1 MNRVL
6 RMTLVAALGMMT
18 INSMAQVER
27 PGETTVLDATW
38 TEISAPSA
46 TSDGDLHLAGNSV
59 INFTIKDI
67 TKSNYPYSYIA
78 TLEVRSA
85 NNTVKG
91 TKYYQVNR
99 DKNGNITWKVSDTSG
114 SNWNPTYNWK
124 DVTDVTDNS
133 VKGSITV
140 SDGATGDYLYMEIS
154 GTDDSFWSTDD
165 SFWSKNEVILTA
177 LSSTTNRYDIYDHV
191 GLFGGD
197 TGTDI
202 NSNRIKDHNDPIDVY
217 VHRTIAGDGAWS
229 TLCLPFDLTDF
240 KVRKAFGDD
249 IVYAEFDRVDLTK
262 KEIHFQSTKEGM
274 KAGQPYLIKN
284 SKATID
290 NFFADDVTFTKT
302 GIENLNKSGRKSTK
316 VSKGYYY
323 VGLLEPTK
331 VNNNGDATY
340 NFNNRAVYIANPD
353 NDGVQKLKKLSTNG
367 IIKAFRAYL
376 YFPVSNNE
384 IEAGAKES
392 SLFLSLDDIL
402 DGGITGV
409 DKITVDG
416 KPVNNNIYN
425 LNGQLVGTDASVLPQ
440 GIYVR
445 NGKKF
450 VIK

>member
-6 RMTLVAALGMMT
+6 RMTLVAALGMLT

-27 PGETTVLDATW
+27 PGETTVLDAKW
-38 TEISAPSA
+38 TEVQKPSA
-46 TSDGDLHLAGNSV
+46 TSDGDLHLAGSSV

-67 TKSNYPYSYIA
+67 TKANYSYSYIA

-85 NNTVKG
+85 NKTVKG

-99 DKNGNITWKVSDTSG
+99 DKNGNITWKVSDTKSG

-133 VKGSITV
+133 VEGSITV
-140 SDGATGDYLYMEIS
+140 SDGATGDYLYMAIS
-154 GTDDSFWSTDD
+154 TTSRTG
-165 SFWSKNEVILTA
+165 EVILTS

-191 GLFGGD
+191 GLFGED
-197 TGTDI
+197 TGTAEADI
-202 NSNRIKDHNDPIDVY
+202 KSNRMKDHNAPIDVY

-240 KVRKAFGDD
+240 KVKKAFGDD
-249 IVYAEFDRVDLTK
+249 IVYAEFDHVDLTK
-262 KEIHFQSTKEGM
+262 KEIHFKSTKDGM

-302 GIENLNKSGRKSTK
+302 GIESINKNGRKSTK
-316 VSKGYYY
+316 ESEGYYY
-323 VGLLEPTK
+323 VGLLEPTQ
-331 VNNNGDATY
+331 VNNGGDATY
-340 NFNNRAVYIANPD
+340 NSNNRSVYIANPD
-353 NDGVQKLKKLSTNG
+353 NDGVQKLKKLSPNG
-367 IIKAFRAYL
+367 TIKAFRAYL

-384 IEAGAKES
+384 FETGAKES

-425 LNGQLVGTDASVLPQ
+425 LNGQMVGTDASVLLQ

-450 VIK
+450 VVK

>member
-1 MNRVL
+1 
-6 RMTLVAALGMMT
+6 MTLVAALGMMT

-67 TKSNYPYSYIA
+67 TKSNKSYSYIA

-85 NNTVKG
+85 NKTVKG

-99 DKNGNITWKVSDTSG
+99 DIKGNITWKVSDTKRG
-114 SNWNPTYNWK
+114 NWMPTYDWK

-140 SDGATGDYLYMEIS
+140 SDGATGDYLYMAIS
-154 GTDDSFWSTDD
+154 TQGTGG
-165 SFWSKNEVILTA
+165 EVILTA

-202 NSNRIKDHNDPIDVY
+202 KSNRIKDHNAPIDVY

-249 IVYAEFDRVDLTK
+249 IVYAEFDHVNLTK
-262 KEIHFQSTKEGM
+262 KEIHFKSTTGGM
-274 KAGQPYLIKN
+274 TAGQPYLIKN

-302 GIENLNKSGRKSTK
+302 GIETINNNGRKSTK
-316 VSKGYYY
+316 ESEGYYY

-331 VNNNGDATY
+331 VNNYGDATY
-340 NFNNRAVYIANPD
+340 NSNNRAVYIANPD
-353 NDGVQKLKKLSTNG
+353 NDGVQKLKKLSTDG

-384 IEAGAKES
+384 YEAGAKES

>member
-1 MNRVL
+1 
-6 RMTLVAALGMMT
+6 MTLVAALGMMT

-38 TEISAPSA
+38 TEISEPSA

-67 TKSNYPYSYIA
+67 TKSYYSYSYIA
-78 TLEVRSA
+78 TLEVRSTS
-85 NNTVKG
+85 NTVKG

-99 DKNGNITWKVSDTSG
+99 DKKGNITWKVSDTKSG
-114 SNWNPTYNWK
+114 NTYEWK

-140 SDGATGDYLYMEIS
+140 SDGATGDYLYMAIS
-154 GTDDSFWSTDD
+154 GTDRS
-165 SFWSKNEVILTA
+165 WSKNEVILTA
-177 LSSTTNRYDIYDHV
+177 LSSTTKRYDIYDHV

-202 NSNRIKDHNDPIDVY
+202 KSNRIKDHNAPIDVY

-262 KEIHFQSTKEGM
+262 KEIHFKSTTGGM
-274 KAGQPYLIKN
+274 TAGQPYLIKN

-290 NFFADDVTFTKT
+290 NFFADDVIFTKT
-302 GIENLNKSGRKSTK
+302 GIETINKNGRRSRKESE
-316 VSKGYYY
+316 GYYY
-323 VGLLEPTK
+323 VGLLEPTE

-340 NFNNRAVYIANPD
+340 NPNNRAVYIANPD
-353 NDGVQKLKKLSTNG
+353 NEGVQKLKKLKNG
-367 IIKAFRAYL
+367 TIKAFRAYL

-384 IEAGAKES
+384 FEAGDKES

>member
-1 MNRVL
+1 
-6 RMTLVAALGMMT
+6 MTLVAALGMMT

-27 PGETTVLDATW
+27 PGETTVLDAKW
-38 TEISAPSA
+38 TEVPEPSA

-67 TKSNYPYSYIA
+67 TKSNNSYSYIA

-85 NNTVKG
+85 NKTVKG

-99 DKNGNITWKVSDTSG
+99 DKKGNITWKVSDTKSVNFWG
-114 SNWNPTYNWK
+114 TTDYGWK

-140 SDGATGDYLYMEIS
+140 SDGATGDYLYMAIS
-154 GTDDSFWSTDD
+154 TQNKIG
-165 SFWSKNEVILTA
+165 EVILTA
-177 LSSTTNRYDIYDHV
+177 LSSTTKRYDIYDHV

-202 NSNRIKDHNDPIDVY
+202 KSNRMKDHDDPIDVY
-217 VHRTIAGDGAWS
+217 VHRTIAGGGAWS
-229 TLCLPFDLTDF
+229 TLCLPFDLTHF
-240 KVRKAFGDD
+240 KVKKAFGDD

-262 KEIHFQSTKEGM
+262 KEIHFKSTTGGM

-290 NFFADDVTFTKT
+290 NFFADDVTFTKD
-302 GIENLNKSGRKSTK
+302 GIKAINNNGRKSTK
-316 VSKGYYY
+316 ESKGYYY
-323 VGLLEPTK
+323 VGLLEPTQ
-331 VNNNGDATY
+331 VNNDGDATY
-340 NFNNRAVYIANPD
+340 NSNNRAVYIANPD
-353 NDGVQKLKKLSTNG
+353 NDGVQKLKILSTNG
-367 IIKAFRAYL
+367 TIKAFRAYL

>member
-1 MNRVL
+1 
-6 RMTLVAALGMMT
+6 MTLVAALGMMT

-38 TEISAPSA
+38 TENSAPSA

-67 TKSNYPYSYIA
+67 TKSNKSYSYIA

-99 DKNGNITWKVSDTSG
+99 DIKGNITWKVSDTKSVNFG
-114 SNWNPTYNWK
+114 GTTYDWK

-154 GTDDSFWSTDD
+154 ATGGLRV
-165 SFWSKNEVILTA
+165 KKEVILTA
-177 LSSTTNRYDIYDHV
+177 LSSTTKRYDIYDHV

-202 NSNRIKDHNDPIDVY
+202 ESNRIKDHNAPIDVY

-376 YFPVSNNE
+376 YFPVINNE
-384 IEAGAKES
+384 FEAGAKES

>member
-38 TEISAPSA
+38 TEVHKPSA

-67 TKSNYPYSYIA
+67 TKFNYSYSYIA

-85 NNTVKG
+85 NKTVKG

-99 DKNGNITWKVSDTSG
+99 DKKGNITWKVSDTKSG
-114 SNWNPTYNWK
+114 NSYDWK

-140 SDGATGDYLYMEIS
+140 SDGATGDYLYMAIS
-154 GTDDSFWSTDD
+154 APKKIG
-165 SFWSKNEVILTA
+165 EVILTA
-177 LSSTTNRYDIYDHV
+177 LSSTTKRYDIYDHV
-191 GLFGGD
+191 RLFGED
-197 TGTDI
+197 TGTTEADI
-202 NSNRIKDHNDPIDVY
+202 VSNRIKDHNDPIDVY
-217 VHRTIAGDGAWS
+217 VHRTIAGGGAWS
-229 TLCLPFDLTDF
+229 TLCLPFDLTHF
-240 KVRKAFGDD
+240 KVQKAFGDDD
-249 IVYAEFDRVDLTK
+249 IVYAEFDHVDLTK

-302 GIENLNKSGRKSTK
+302 GIETINYNGRKSTK
-316 VSKGYYY
+316 ENKGYYY

-331 VNNNGDATY
+331 VNNYGDATY
-340 NFNNRAVYIANPD
+340 NSNNRAVYIANPD
-353 NDGVQKLKKLSTNG
+353 EDGVQKLKRLSTDG
-367 IIKAFRAYL
+367 TIKAFRAYL

-384 IEAGAKES
+384 FEAGAKES

>member
-6 RMTLVAALGMMT
+6 RMTLVAALGMVT
-18 INSMAQVER
+18 INSIAQVER
-27 PGETTVLDATW
+27 PGQTTVLDATW
-38 TEISAPSA
+38 TEISEPSA
-46 TSDGDLHLAGNSV
+46 TSDGDLHLAGQST
-59 INFTIKDI
+59 INFTIQDKG
-67 TKSNYPYSYIA
+67 TGVKYTYIA
-78 TLEVRSA
+78 TLEVRGKDGKA
-85 NNTVKG
+85 KA
-91 TKYYQVNR
+91 TKYYKISYVTHFFSSEYKWEESV
-99 DKNGNITWKVSDTSG
+99 DKKNWTEIKNI
-114 SNWNPTYNWK
+114 SNKST
-124 DVTDVTDNS
+124 T
-133 VKGSITV
+133 GSITIKN
-140 SDGATGDYLYMEIS
+140 GETGDCLYMEIS
-154 GTDDSFWSTDD
+154 NTDGFL
-165 SFWSKNEVILTA
+165 SKYEVILTA

-191 GLFGGD
+191 RLFGED
-197 TGTDI
+197 TGTTEAAI
-202 NSNRIKDHNDPIDVY
+202 KSNRIKDHNDPIDVY

-229 TLCLPFDLTDF
+229 TLCLPFDLTHF
-240 KVRKAFGDD
+240 KVQKAFGDDD
-249 IVYAEFDRVDLTK
+249 IVYAEFDHVDLTK

-290 NFFADDVTFTKT
+290 NFFADDVIFTKT
-302 GIENLNKSGRKSTK
+302 GIENLNKNHRRSTK
-316 VSKGYYY
+316 KSEGYYY
-323 VGLLEPTK
+323 VGLLEPTE

-340 NFNNRAVYIANPD
+340 NPYNRAVYIANPD
-353 NDGVQKLKKLSTNG
+353 EDGVQKLKRLSTDG

-384 IEAGAKES
+384 FDEAGAKES

>member
-27 PGETTVLDATW
+27 PGQTTVLDAKW
-38 TEISAPSA
+38 TEISEPSA
-46 TSDGDLHLAGNSV
+46 TSDGDLHLAGQST
-59 INFTIKDI
+59 INFTIQDKG
-67 TKSNYPYSYIA
+67 TGRNYTYIA
-78 TLEVRSA
+78 TLEVRGKDGKA
-85 NNTVKG
+85 KA
-91 TKYYQVNR
+91 TKYYKISYDTHLFFSKYKWEESD
-99 DKNGNITWKVSDTSG
+99 DKTNWTEIKNISDKST
-114 SNWNPTYNWK
+114 T
-124 DVTDVTDNS
+124 
-133 VKGSITV
+133 GSITIEN
-140 SDGATGDYLYMEIS
+140 GATGDYLYMEIS
-154 GTDDSFWSTDD
+154 GTG
-165 SFWSKNEVILTA
+165 EVILTA
-177 LSSTTNRYDIYDHV
+177 LSSTTKRYDIYDHV
-191 GLFGGD
+191 RLFGED
-197 TGTDI
+197 TGTNI
-202 NSNRIKDHNDPIDVY
+202 KSNRMKDHNDPIDVY
-217 VHRTIAGDGAWS
+217 VHRTIAGGGAWS
-229 TLCLPFDLTDF
+229 TLCLPFDLTHF
-240 KVRKAFGDD
+240 KVQKAFGDD

-262 KEIHFQSTKEGM
+262 KEIHFKSTTGGM

-302 GIENLNKSGRKSTK
+302 GIETINNNGRKSTK
-316 VSKGYYY
+316 ESEGYYY

-340 NFNNRAVYIANPD
+340 NSDNRAVYIANPD
-353 NDGVQKLKKLSTNG
+353 EDGVQKLKKLSPDG
-367 IIKAFRAYL
+367 SIKAFRAYL

-384 IEAGAKES
+384 FEAGAKES

>member
-38 TEISAPSA
+38 TEISEPSA

-67 TKSNYPYSYIA
+67 TKSKYSYSYIA
-78 TLEVRSA
+78 TLEVRSTS
-85 NNTVKG
+85 NTVKG

-99 DKNGNITWKVSDTSG
+99 DIKGNITWKVSDTKSG
-114 SNWNPTYNWK
+114 NWMPNYDWK

-140 SDGATGDYLYMEIS
+140 SDGATGDYLYMAIS
-154 GTDDSFWSTDD
+154 TQGTGG
-165 SFWSKNEVILTA
+165 EVILTA

-202 NSNRIKDHNDPIDVY
+202 KSNRIKDHNAPIDVY

-262 KEIHFQSTKEGM
+262 KEIHFKSTTGGM
-274 KAGQPYLIKN
+274 TAGQPYLIKN

-290 NFFADDVTFTKT
+290 NFFADDVIFTKT
-302 GIENLNKSGRKSTK
+302 GIETINKNGRRSRKESE
-316 VSKGYYY
+316 GYYY
-323 VGLLEPTK
+323 VGLLEPTE

-340 NFNNRAVYIANPD
+340 NPNNRAVYIANPD
-353 NDGVQKLKKLSTNG
+353 NEGVQKLKKLKNG
-367 IIKAFRAYL
+367 TIKAFRAYL

-384 IEAGAKES
+384 FEAGAKES

>member
-1 MNRVL
+1 
-6 RMTLVAALGMMT
+6 MTLVAALGMMT

-38 TEISAPSA
+38 TEISEPSA

-67 TKSNYPYSYIA
+67 TKSNYSYSYIA

-85 NNTVKG
+85 NKTVKG

-99 DKNGNITWKVSDTSG
+99 DKKGNITWKVSDTKSG
-114 SNWNPTYNWK
+114 NAYDWK

-140 SDGATGDYLYMEIS
+140 SDGATGDYLYMAIS
-154 GTDDSFWSTDD
+154 GTDRS
-165 SFWSKNEVILTA
+165 WSKNEVILTA

-191 GLFGGD
+191 GLFGED

-202 NSNRIKDHNDPIDVY
+202 KSNRIKDHKAPIDVY
-217 VHRTIAGDGAWS
+217 VHRTIAGGGAWS

-240 KVRKAFGDD
+240 KVKKAFGDD
-249 IVYAEFDRVDLTK
+249 IVYAEFDHVNLTK
-262 KEIHFQSTKEGM
+262 KEIHFKSTTGGM
-274 KAGQPYLIKN
+274 TAGQPYLIKN

-302 GIENLNKSGRKSTK
+302 GIETINNNGRKSTK
-316 VSKGYYY
+316 ESEGYYY

-353 NDGVQKLKKLSTNG
+353 EDGVQKLKKLSTNG
-367 IIKAFRAYL
+367 TIKAFRAYL

-384 IEAGAKES
+384 FEAGAKES

>member
-6 RMTLVAALGMMT
+6 RMTLVAALGMVT
-18 INSMAQVER
+18 INSIAQVER
-27 PGETTVLDATW
+27 PGQTTVLDATW
-38 TEISAPSA
+38 TEISEPSA
-46 TSDGDLHLAGNSV
+46 TSDGDLHLAGQST
-59 INFTIKDI
+59 INFTIQDKG
-67 TKSNYPYSYIA
+67 TGLKYTYIA
-78 TLEVRSA
+78 TLEVRGKDGK
-85 NNTVKG
+85 VKA
-91 TKYYQVNR
+91 TKYYKISYVKHLFFSEYKWEESD
-99 DKNGNITWKVSDTSG
+99 DKTNWTEIKNISDKST
-114 SNWNPTYNWK
+114 T
-124 DVTDVTDNS
+124 
-133 VKGSITV
+133 GSITIEN
-140 SDGATGDYLYMEIS
+140 GATGDYLYMEIS
-154 GTDDSFWSTDD
+154 GTG
-165 SFWSKNEVILTA
+165 EVILTA

-191 GLFGGD
+191 GLFGED
-197 TGTDI
+197 TGTAEADI
-202 NSNRIKDHNDPIDVY
+202 KSNRIKDHNAPIDVY

-240 KVRKAFGDD
+240 KVKKAFGDDD
-249 IVYAEFDRVDLTK
+249 IVYAEFDHVDLTK

-316 VSKGYYY
+316 VSEGYYY

-384 IEAGAKES
+384 FEAGAKES

>member
-6 RMTLVAALGMMT
+6 RMTLVAALGMVT
-18 INSMAQVER
+18 INSIAQVER
-27 PGETTVLDATW
+27 PGQTTVLDATW
-38 TEISAPSA
+38 TEISEPSA
-46 TSDGDLHLAGNSV
+46 TSDGDLHLAGQST
-59 INFTIKDI
+59 INFTIQDKG
-67 TKSNYPYSYIA
+67 TGLKYTYIA
-78 TLEVRSA
+78 TLEVRGKDGK
-85 NNTVKG
+85 VKA
-91 TKYYQVNR
+91 TKYYQISYGVISGYKWEESD
-99 DKNGNITWKVSDTSG
+99 DKKNWTEIKNI
-114 SNWNPTYNWK
+114 SNKST
-124 DVTDVTDNS
+124 T
-133 VKGSITV
+133 GSITIEK
-140 SDGATGDYLYMEIS
+140 GETGDYLYMAIS
-154 GTDDSFWSTDD
+154 GTD

-177 LSSTTNRYDIYDHV
+177 LSSTTKRYDIYDHV

-202 NSNRIKDHNDPIDVY
+202 YSNRIKDHKAPIDVY
-217 VHRTIAGDGAWS
+217 VHRTIAGGGAWS
-229 TLCLPFDLTDF
+229 TLCLPFDLTHF
-240 KVRKAFGDD
+240 KVKKAFGDD
-249 IVYAEFDRVDLTK
+249 IVYAEFDHVDLTK

-290 NFFADDVTFTKT
+290 NFFADDVTFTKD
-302 GIENLNKSGRKSTK
+302 GIETINKNGRRSRKESE
-316 VSKGYYY
+316 GYYY
-323 VGLLEPTK
+323 VGLLEPTE

-340 NFNNRAVYIANPD
+340 NPNNRAVYIANPD
-353 NDGVQKLKKLSTNG
+353 NEGVQKLKKLKNG
-367 IIKAFRAYL
+367 TIKAFRAYL

-384 IEAGAKES
+384 FEAGAKES

>member
-1 MNRVL
+1 
-6 RMTLVAALGMMT
+6 MTLVAALGMMT

-38 TEISAPSA
+38 TEISEPSA

-67 TKSNYPYSYIA
+67 TKSKYSYSYIA
-78 TLEVRSA
+78 TLEVRSTS
-85 NNTVKG
+85 NTVKG

-99 DKNGNITWKVSDTSG
+99 DIKGNITWKVSDTKSG
-114 SNWNPTYNWK
+114 NWMPNYDWK

-140 SDGATGDYLYMEIS
+140 SDGATGDYLYMAIS
-154 GTDDSFWSTDD
+154 TQGTGG
-165 SFWSKNEVILTA
+165 EVILTA

-202 NSNRIKDHNDPIDVY
+202 KSNRIKDHNAPIDVY

-262 KEIHFQSTKEGM
+262 KEIHFKSTTGGM
-274 KAGQPYLIKN
+274 TAGQPYLIKN

-290 NFFADDVTFTKT
+290 NFFADDVIFTKT
-302 GIENLNKSGRKSTK
+302 GIETINKNGRRSRKESE
-316 VSKGYYY
+316 GYYY
-323 VGLLEPTK
+323 VGLLEPTE

-340 NFNNRAVYIANPD
+340 NPNNRAVYIANPD
-353 NDGVQKLKKLSTNG
+353 NEGVQKLKKLKNG
-367 IIKAFRAYL
+367 TIKAFRAYL

-384 IEAGAKES
+384 FEAGAKES

>member
-38 TEISAPSA
+38 TEVHKPSA

-78 TLEVRSA
+78 TLEVRSTS
-85 NNTVKG
+85 NTVKG

-99 DKNGNITWKVSDTSG
+99 DRKGNITWKVSDTKSVNIWG
-114 SNWNPTYNWK
+114 TTYDWK

-140 SDGATGDYLYMEIS
+140 SDGATGDYLYMAIS
-154 GTDDSFWSTDD
+154 AQSTG
-165 SFWSKNEVILTA
+165 EVILTA

-191 GLFGGD
+191 GLFGED
-197 TGTDI
+197 TGTAEADI
-202 NSNRIKDHNDPIDVY
+202 KSNRIKDHNAPIDVY

-240 KVRKAFGDD
+240 KVKKAFGDE
-249 IVYAEFDRVDLTK
+249 IVYAEFDHVDLTK
-262 KEIHFQSTKEGM
+262 KEIHFKSTKEGM
-274 KAGQPYLIKN
+274 KAGKPYLIQNK
-284 SKATID
+284 SKAID

-302 GIENLNKSGRKSTK
+302 GIESINKSGRKSK
-316 VSKGYYY
+316 ESEGYYY
-323 VGLLEPTK
+323 VGLLEPTQ
-331 VNNNGDATY
+331 VNNGRDATY
-340 NFNNRAVYIANPD
+340 NSYNRAVYIANPD
-353 NDGVQKLKKLSTNG
+353 NDGVQKLKKLSTDG

-384 IEAGAKES
+384 FEAGAKES

>member
-27 PGETTVLDATW
+27 PGQTTVLDATW
-38 TEISAPSA
+38 TEVSAPSA
-46 TSDGDLHLAGNSV
+46 TSDGDLHLAGQST
-59 INFTIKDI
+59 INFTIQDKG
-67 TKSNYPYSYIA
+67 TGFAYTYTA
-78 TLEVRSA
+78 TLEVRGKDGKLKA
-85 NNTVKG
+85 
-91 TKYYQVNR
+91 TKYYRISYVFPSR
-99 DKNGNITWKVSDTSG
+99 YKWEESVDKKNWTEIKNI
-114 SNWNPTYNWK
+114 SNKST
-124 DVTDVTDNS
+124 T
-133 VKGSITV
+133 GSITIEE
-140 SDGATGDYLYMEIS
+140 GETGDYLYMAIS
-154 GTDDSFWSTDD
+154 GEGGFL
-165 SFWSKNEVILTA
+165 SKNEVILTA
-177 LSSTTNRYDIYDHV
+177 LSSTTKRYDIYDHV

-202 NSNRIKDHNDPIDVY
+202 QSNRMKDHNDPIDVY
-217 VHRTIAGDGAWS
+217 VHRTIAGGGAWS
-229 TLCLPFDLTDF
+229 TLCLPFDLTHF
-240 KVRKAFGDD
+240 KVKKAFGDD
-249 IVYAEFDRVDLTK
+249 IVYAEFDHVDLTK
-262 KEIHFQSTKEGM
+262 KEIHFMSTKDGM

-302 GIENLNKSGRKSTK
+302 DIENLNKNRRRSTK
-316 VSKGYYY
+316 ESEGYYY

-331 VNNNGDATY
+331 VNNYGDATY
-340 NFNNRAVYIANPD
+340 NPYNRAVYIANPD
-353 NDGVQKLKKLSTNG
+353 EDGVQKLKRLSTDG
-367 IIKAFRAYL
+367 TIKAFRAYL

-384 IEAGAKES
+384 FEAGAKES

>member
-67 TKSNYPYSYIA
+67 TKSNKSYSYIA

-91 TKYYQVNR
+91 TKYYKVNR
-99 DKNGNITWKVSDTSG
+99 DKNGNITWKVRDTKSG
-114 SNWNPTYNWK
+114 NTYDWK

-140 SDGATGDYLYMEIS
+140 SDGATGDYLYMAIS
-154 GTDDSFWSTDD
+154 GTDRS
-165 SFWSKNEVILTA
+165 WSKNEVILTA
-177 LSSTTNRYDIYDHV
+177 LSSTTKRYDIYDHV
-191 GLFGGD
+191 GLFGND
-197 TGTDI
+197 TEADI
-202 NSNRIKDHNDPIDVY
+202 KSNRIKDHKAPIDVY
-217 VHRTIAGDGAWS
+217 VHRTIAGGGAWS

-240 KVRKAFGDD
+240 KVKKAFGDD
-249 IVYAEFDRVDLTK
+249 IVYAEFDHVNLTK
-262 KEIHFQSTKEGM
+262 KEIHFKSTTGGM

-302 GIENLNKSGRKSTK
+302 GIETINNNGRKSTK
-316 VSKGYYY
+316 ESEGYYY

-331 VNNNGDATY
+331 VNNNGDSTY

-353 NDGVQKLKKLSTNG
+353 EDGVQKLKKLSTNG
-367 IIKAFRAYL
+367 TIKAFRAYL

-384 IEAGAKES
+384 FEAGDKES

>member
-27 PGETTVLDATW
+27 PGQTTVLDAKW
-38 TEISAPSA
+38 TEISEPSA
-46 TSDGDLHLAGNSV
+46 TSDGDLHLAGQST
-59 INFTIKDI
+59 INFTIQDKG
-67 TKSNYPYSYIA
+67 TGRNYTYIA
-78 TLEVRSA
+78 TLEVRGKDGKA
-85 NNTVKG
+85 KA
-91 TKYYQVNR
+91 TKYYKISYDTHLFFSKYKWEESD
-99 DKNGNITWKVSDTSG
+99 DKTNWTEIKNISDKST
-114 SNWNPTYNWK
+114 T
-124 DVTDVTDNS
+124 
-133 VKGSITV
+133 GSITIEN
-140 SDGATGDYLYMEIS
+140 GATGDYLYMEIS
-154 GTDDSFWSTDD
+154 GTG
-165 SFWSKNEVILTA
+165 EVILTA
-177 LSSTTNRYDIYDHV
+177 LSSTTKRYDIYDDV
-191 GLFGGD
+191 RLFGED

-202 NSNRIKDHNDPIDVY
+202 KSNRMKDHNDPIDVY
-217 VHRTIAGDGAWS
+217 VHRTIAGGGAWS
-229 TLCLPFDLTDF
+229 TLCLPFDLTHF
-240 KVRKAFGDD
+240 KVQKAFGDD

-262 KEIHFQSTKEGM
+262 KEIHFKSTTGGM
-274 KAGQPYLIKN
+274 KAGQPYLIQN
-284 SKATID
+284 RKATID

-302 GIENLNKSGRKSTK
+302 DIEDLNKNGRKSTK
-316 VSKGYYY
+316 ESEGYYY

-353 NDGVQKLKKLSTNG
+353 EDGVQKLKKLSTNG
-367 IIKAFRAYL
+367 TIKAFRAYL

-384 IEAGAKES
+384 FEAGAKES

>member
-1 MNRVL
+1 
-6 RMTLVAALGMMT
+6 MTLVAALGMMT

-46 TSDGDLHLAGNSV
+46 TSDGDLHLAGQST
-59 INFTIKDI
+59 INFTIQDKG
-67 TKSNYPYSYIA
+67 TGLYYKYIA
-78 TLEVRSA
+78 TLEVHDKDGK
-85 NNTVKG
+85 VKAKAK
-91 TKYYQVNR
+91 KYYKISSVLGLGYKWEESV
-99 DKNGNITWKVSDTSG
+99 DKKNWTEIKNI
-114 SNWNPTYNWK
+114 SNKST
-124 DVTDVTDNS
+124 T
-133 VKGSITV
+133 GSITIEN
-140 SDGATGDYLYMEIS
+140 GETGDYLYMAINGE
-154 GTDDSFWSTDD
+154 GGFL
-165 SFWSKNEVILTA
+165 SKNEVILTA

-191 GLFGGD
+191 GLFGED
-197 TGTDI
+197 TGTAEADI
-202 NSNRIKDHNDPIDVY
+202 VSNRIKDHNAPIDVY

-229 TLCLPFDLTDF
+229 TLCLPFDLTHF
-240 KVRKAFGDD
+240 NVQKAFGDD

-262 KEIHFQSTKEGM
+262 KEIHFKSTTGGM
-274 KAGQPYLIKN
+274 TAGQPYLIKN

-302 GIENLNKSGRKSTK
+302 DIENLNKSGRKSTNENE
-316 VSKGYYY
+316 GYYY

-331 VNNNGDATY
+331 VNNYGDATY
-340 NFNNRAVYIANPD
+340 NPNNRAVYIANPD
-353 NDGVQKLKKLSTNG
+353 NGVQKLKRLSTDG
-367 IIKAFRAYL
+367 TIKAFRAYL
-376 YFPVSNNE
+376 YFPESNNE
-384 IEAGAKES
+384 FEAGAKES

>member
-38 TEISAPSA
+38 TEISEPSA

-67 TKSNYPYSYIA
+67 TWSNYPYSYIA

-85 NNTVKG
+85 NKTVKG

-99 DKNGNITWKVSDTSG
+99 DEKGNITWKVSDTKSG
-114 SNWNPTYNWK
+114 NAYDWK

-140 SDGATGDYLYMEIS
+140 SDGATGDYLYMAIS
-154 GTDDSFWSTDD
+154 TQGTGG
-165 SFWSKNEVILTA
+165 EVILTA

-191 GLFGGD
+191 GLFGND
-197 TGTDI
+197 TEADI
-202 NSNRIKDHNDPIDVY
+202 KSNRIKDHKAPIDVY
-217 VHRTIAGDGAWS
+217 VHRTIAGGGAWS

-240 KVRKAFGDD
+240 KVKKAFGDD
-249 IVYAEFDRVDLTK
+249 IVYAEFDHVNLTK
-262 KEIHFQSTKEGM
+262 KEIHFKSTTGGM
-274 KAGQPYLIKN
+274 KAGQPYLIKY

-302 GIENLNKSGRKSTK
+302 GIETINNNGRKSTK
-316 VSKGYYY
+316 ESEGYYY

-331 VNNNGDATY
+331 VNNNGDSTY

-353 NDGVQKLKKLSTNG
+353 EDGVQKLKKLSTNG
-367 IIKAFRAYL
+367 TIKAFRAYL

-384 IEAGAKES
+384 FEAGDKES

>member
-1 MNRVL
+1 
-6 RMTLVAALGMMT
+6 MTLVAALGMMT

-27 PGETTVLDATW
+27 PGQTTVLDAKW
-38 TEISAPSA
+38 TEVYIPSA

-67 TKSNYPYSYIA
+67 TWSNYPYSYIA

-91 TKYYQVNR
+91 TKYYKVNR

-114 SNWNPTYNWK
+114 SNWNQTYNWK

-154 GTDDSFWSTDD
+154 GTGVGV
-165 SFWSKNEVILTA
+165 VILTA

-331 VNNNGDATY
+331 VNNYGDATY
-340 NFNNRAVYIANPD
+340 NPNNRAVYIANPD
-353 NDGVQKLKKLSTNG
+353 NDGVQKLKKLSTDG

-384 IEAGAKES
+384 FEAGAKES

>member
-1 MNRVL
+1 
-6 RMTLVAALGMMT
+6 MTLVAALGMMT

-27 PGETTVLDATW
+27 PGQTTVLDAKW
-38 TEISAPSA
+38 TEISEPSA
-46 TSDGDLHLAGNSV
+46 TSDGDLHLAGQST
-59 INFTIKDI
+59 INFTIQDKG
-67 TKSNYPYSYIA
+67 TGFAYTYTA
-78 TLEVRSA
+78 TLEVRGKDGKPKA
-85 NNTVKG
+85 
-91 TKYYQVNR
+91 TKYYRISYVFPSR
-99 DKNGNITWKVSDTSG
+99 YKWEESDDGKHWTEIKNI
-114 SNWNPTYNWK
+114 SNKST
-124 DVTDVTDNS
+124 T
-133 VKGSITV
+133 GSITIEN
-140 SDGATGDYLYMEIS
+140 GETGDYLYMEIS
-154 GTDDSFWSTDD
+154 GTD

-177 LSSTTNRYDIYDHV
+177 LSSTTKRYDIYDHV
-191 GLFGGD
+191 RLFGED
-197 TGTDI
+197 TGTNI
-202 NSNRIKDHNDPIDVY
+202 KSNRMKDHNDPIDVY
-217 VHRTIAGDGAWS
+217 VHRTIAGGGAWS
-229 TLCLPFDLTDF
+229 TLCLPFDLTHF
-240 KVRKAFGDD
+240 KVQKAFGDD

-262 KEIHFQSTKEGM
+262 KEIHFKSTTGGM

-302 GIENLNKSGRKSTK
+302 DIENLNKNRRRSTK
-316 VSKGYYY
+316 ESEGYYY
-323 VGLLEPTK
+323 VGLLEPTE

-340 NFNNRAVYIANPD
+340 NPNNRAVYIANPD
-353 NDGVQKLKKLSTNG
+353 NGVQKLKILKNG
-367 IIKAFRAYL
+367 TIKAFRAYL

-384 IEAGAKES
+384 FEAGAKES

>member
-18 INSMAQVER
+18 INSIAQVER
-27 PGETTVLDATW
+27 PGQTTVLDATW
-38 TEISAPSA
+38 TEISEPSA
-46 TSDGDLHLAGNSV
+46 TSDGDLHLAGQST
-59 INFTIKDI
+59 INFTIQDKG
-67 TKSNYPYSYIA
+67 TGLKYTYIA
-78 TLEVRSA
+78 TLEVRGKDGK
-85 NNTVKG
+85 VKA
-91 TKYYQVNR
+91 TKYYQISYGVISGYKWEESD
-99 DKNGNITWKVSDTSG
+99 DKRNWTEIKNI
-114 SNWNPTYNWK
+114 SNKST
-124 DVTDVTDNS
+124 T
-133 VKGSITV
+133 GSITIEK
-140 SDGATGDYLYMEIS
+140 GETGDYLYMAIS
-154 GTDDSFWSTDD
+154 GTD

-177 LSSTTNRYDIYDHV
+177 LSSTTKRYDIYDHV
-191 GLFGGD
+191 GLFGND
-197 TGTDI
+197 TEADI
-202 NSNRIKDHNDPIDVY
+202 NSNRMKDHDDPIDVY
-217 VHRTIAGDGAWS
+217 VHRTIAGGGAWS
-229 TLCLPFDLTDF
+229 TLCLPFDLTHF
-240 KVRKAFGDD
+240 KVQKAFGDD

-262 KEIHFQSTKEGM
+262 KEIHFKSTTGGM
-274 KAGQPYLIKN
+274 KAGQPYLIQN

-302 GIENLNKSGRKSTK
+302 GIETINNNGRKSK
-316 VSKGYYY
+316 ESEGYYY
-323 VGLLEPTK
+323 VGLLEPTQ
-331 VNNNGDATY
+331 VNNSGDATY
-340 NFNNRAVYIANPD
+340 NPYNRAVYIANPD
-353 NDGVQKLKKLSTNG
+353 NDGVQKLKKLSTDG

-384 IEAGAKES
+384 FEAGAKES

>member
-1 MNRVL
+1 
-6 RMTLVAALGMMT
+6 MTLVAALGMMT
-18 INSMAQVER
+18 INSIAQVER
-27 PGETTVLDATW
+27 PGQTTVLDATW
-38 TEISAPSA
+38 TEISEPSA
-46 TSDGDLHLAGNSV
+46 TSDGDLHLAGQST
-59 INFTIKDI
+59 INFTIQDKG
-67 TKSNYPYSYIA
+67 TGVTYKYIA
-78 TLEVRSA
+78 TLEVRGKDGK
-85 NNTVKG
+85 VKA
-91 TKYYQVNR
+91 TKYYQISYGVISGYKWEESDDN
-99 DKNGNITWKVSDTSG
+99 KNWTEIKNI
-114 SNWNPTYNWK
+114 SNKST
-124 DVTDVTDNS
+124 T
-133 VKGSITV
+133 GSITIEE
-140 SDGATGDYLYMEIS
+140 GETGDYLYMAIS
-154 GTDDSFWSTDD
+154 GTD

-191 GLFGGD
+191 GLFGED
-197 TGTDI
+197 KGTAEAAI
-202 NSNRIKDHNDPIDVY
+202 KSNRIKDHNDPIDVY
-217 VHRTIAGDGAWS
+217 VHRTIAGGGAWS
-229 TLCLPFDLTDF
+229 TLCLPFDLPDV
-240 KVRKAFGDD
+240 KVKKAFGDS
-249 IVYAEFDRVDLTK
+249 IVYAEFDHVDLTK

-274 KAGQPYLIKN
+274 KAGKPYLIKN

-302 GIENLNKSGRKSTK
+302 GIETINNNGRKSTK
-316 VSKGYYY
+316 ESEGYYY

-331 VNNNGDATY
+331 VNNYGDATY
-340 NFNNRAVYIANPD
+340 NSNNRAVYIANPD
-353 NDGVQKLKKLSTNG
+353 EDGVQKLKRLSTDG
-367 IIKAFRAYL
+367 TIKAFRAYL
-376 YFPVSNNE
+376 YFPESNNE

>member
-67 TKSNYPYSYIA
+67 TKSNKSYSYIA

-91 TKYYQVNR
+91 TKYYKVNR
-99 DKNGNITWKVSDTSG
+99 DKNGNITWKVRDTKSG
-114 SNWNPTYNWK
+114 NTYDWK

-165 SFWSKNEVILTA
+165 SFWPKNEVILTA

-202 NSNRIKDHNDPIDVY
+202 KSNRIKDHNAPIDVY

-240 KVRKAFGDD
+240 KVRKAFGDS
-249 IVYAEFDRVDLTK
+249 IVYAEFDHVDLTK
-262 KEIHFQSTKEGM
+262 KEIHFKSTTGGM
-274 KAGQPYLIKN
+274 TAGQPYLFKN

-290 NFFADDVTFTKT
+290 NFFADDVTFTKDS
-302 GIENLNKSGRKSTK
+302 IETINNNGRKSTK
-316 VSKGYYY
+316 ESEGYYY

-340 NFNNRAVYIANPD
+340 NFNNRAVYSAIPD
-353 NDGVQKLKKLSTNG
+353 EDGVQKLKKLSTNG
-367 IIKAFRAYL
+367 TIKAFRAYL

-384 IEAGAKES
+384 FEAGDKES

>member
-27 PGETTVLDATW
+27 PGETTVLDARW

-46 TSDGDLHLAGNSV
+46 TFDGDLHLAGNSV

-67 TKSNYPYSYIA
+67 TKSYYPYSYIA

-85 NNTVKG
+85 NKTVKG

-99 DKNGNITWKVSDTSG
+99 DKKGNITWKVSDTKSG
-114 SNWNPTYNWK
+114 NTYEWK

-140 SDGATGDYLYMEIS
+140 SDGATGDYLYMAIS
-154 GTDDSFWSTDD
+154 GTDRS
-165 SFWSKNEVILTA
+165 WSKNEVILTA
-177 LSSTTNRYDIYDHV
+177 LSSTTKRYDIYDHV
-191 GLFGGD
+191 GLFGED
-197 TGTDI
+197 TGTAEADI
-202 NSNRIKDHNDPIDVY
+202 KSNRIKDHKAPIDVY

-229 TLCLPFDLTDF
+229 TLCLPFDLTDS
-240 KVRKAFGDD
+240 KVKKAFGDDD
-249 IVYAEFDRVDLTK
+249 IVYAEFDHVDLTK

-274 KAGQPYLIKN
+274 KAGKPYLIKN

-290 NFFADDVTFTKT
+290 NFFADDVIFTKT
-302 GIENLNKSGRKSTK
+302 GIETINKNGRRSRKESE
-316 VSKGYYY
+316 GYYY
-323 VGLLEPTK
+323 VGLLEPTE

-340 NFNNRAVYIANPD
+340 NPNNRAVYIANPD

-376 YFPVSNNE
+376 YFPESNNE
-384 IEAGAKES
+384 FDAGAKES
-392 SLFLSLDDIL
+392 SRFLSLDDIL

-409 DKITVDG
+409 DIITVDG
-416 KPVNNNIYN
+416 
-425 LNGQLVGTDASVLPQ
+425 
-440 GIYVR
+440 
-445 NGKKF
+445 
-450 VIK
+450 

>member
-1 MNRVL
+1 
-6 RMTLVAALGMMT
+6 MTLVAALGMMT
-18 INSMAQVER
+18 INSIAQVER

-38 TEISAPSA
+38 TEISEPSA
-46 TSDGDLHLAGNSV
+46 TSDGDLHLAGQST
-59 INFTIKDI
+59 INFTIQDKG
-67 TKSNYPYSYIA
+67 TGVRYTYIA
-78 TLEVRSA
+78 TLEVRGKDGK
-85 NNTVKG
+85 VKA
-91 TKYYQVNR
+91 TKYYQISYGVISGYKWKESD
-99 DKNGNITWKVSDTSG
+99 DKKHWTEIKNI
-114 SNWNPTYNWK
+114 SNKST
-124 DVTDVTDNS
+124 T
-133 VKGSITV
+133 GSITIEN
-140 SDGATGDYLYMEIS
+140 GETGDYLYMEIS
-154 GTDDSFWSTDD
+154 DTGGILP
-165 SFWSKNEVILTA
+165 KNEVILTA

-191 GLFGGD
+191 RLFGED
-197 TGTDI
+197 TGTAEI
-202 NSNRIKDHNDPIDVY
+202 KSNRIKDHNDPIDVY
-217 VHRTIAGDGAWS
+217 VHRTIAGGGAWS
-229 TLCLPFDLTDF
+229 TLCLPFDLTHF
-240 KVRKAFGDD
+240 KVQKAFGDDD
-249 IVYAEFDRVDLTK
+249 IVYAEFDHVDLTK

-302 GIENLNKSGRKSTK
+302 GIETINNNGRKSTK
-316 VSKGYYY
+316 ESKGYYY

-331 VNNNGDATY
+331 VNNYGDATY
-340 NFNNRAVYIANPD
+340 NSNNRAVYIANPD
-353 NDGVQKLKKLSTNG
+353 EDGVQKLKRLSTDG
-367 IIKAFRAYL
+367 TIKAFRAYL

-384 IEAGAKES
+384 FEAGAKES

>member
-1 MNRVL
+1 
-6 RMTLVAALGMMT
+6 MTLVAALGMMT

-27 PGETTVLDATW
+27 PGQTTVLDATW

-46 TSDGDLHLAGNSV
+46 TSDGDLHLAGQST
-59 INFTIKDI
+59 INFTIQDKG
-67 TKSNYPYSYIA
+67 TGFAYTYTA
-78 TLEVRSA
+78 TLEVRGKDGK
-85 NNTVKG
+85 VKA
-91 TKYYQVNR
+91 TKYYQISYGVISGYKWKES
-99 DKNGNITWKVSDTSG
+99 DDGKHWTEIENI
-114 SNWNPTYNWK
+114 SNKST
-124 DVTDVTDNS
+124 T
-133 VKGSITV
+133 GSITIEE
-140 SDGATGDYLYMEIS
+140 GETGDYLYMAIS
-154 GTDDSFWSTDD
+154 GRD

-177 LSSTTNRYDIYDHV
+177 LSSTTKRYDIYDHV
-191 GLFGGD
+191 GLFGND
-197 TGTDI
+197 TEADI
-202 NSNRIKDHNDPIDVY
+202 KSNRIKDHNAPIDVY

-229 TLCLPFDLTDF
+229 TLCLPFDLTHF
-240 KVRKAFGDD
+240 KVQKAFGDD
-249 IVYAEFDRVDLTK
+249 IVYAEFDHVDLTK

-274 KAGQPYLIKN
+274 KAGKPYLIKN

-302 GIENLNKSGRKSTK
+302 GIETINNNGRKSK
-316 VSKGYYY
+316 ESEGYYY

-331 VNNNGDATY
+331 VNNYGDATY
-340 NFNNRAVYIANPD
+340 NPNNRAVYIANPD
-353 NDGVQKLKKLSTNG
+353 NDGVQKLKILSTNG
-367 IIKAFRAYL
+367 TIKAFRAYL

>member
-67 TKSNYPYSYIA
+67 TKSNYSYSYIA

-85 NNTVKG
+85 NKTVKG

-99 DKNGNITWKVSDTSG
+99 DEKGNITWKVSDTK
-114 SNWNPTYNWK
+114 SNIWGTTYYDWK

-140 SDGATGDYLYMEIS
+140 SDGATGDYLYMAIS
-154 GTDDSFWSTDD
+154 GTDRS
-165 SFWSKNEVILTA
+165 WSKNEVILTA
-177 LSSTTNRYDIYDHV
+177 LSSTTKRYDIYDHV
-191 GLFGGD
+191 GLFGND
-197 TGTDI
+197 TEADI
-202 NSNRIKDHNDPIDVY
+202 KSNRIKDHKAPIDVY
-217 VHRTIAGDGAWS
+217 VHRTIAGGGAWS

-323 VGLLEPTK
+323 VGLLEPTE

-340 NFNNRAVYIANPD
+340 NPNNRAVYIANPD
-353 NDGVQKLKKLSTNG
+353 NGVQKLKILSTDG

>member
-1 MNRVL
+1 
-6 RMTLVAALGMMT
+6 MTMVAALGMMT

-38 TEISAPSA
+38 TEIQSPSA

-67 TKSNYPYSYIA
+67 TKANYSYSYIA

-85 NNTVKG
+85 NKTVKG

-99 DKNGNITWKVSDTSG
+99 DKNGNITWKVSDTKSS

-133 VKGSITV
+133 VEGSITV
-140 SDGATGDYLYMEIS
+140 YDGATGDYLYMAIS
-154 GTDDSFWSTDD
+154 SQGTGG
-165 SFWSKNEVILTA
+165 EVILTA

-191 GLFGGD
+191 GLFGED
-197 TGTDI
+197 TGTAEADI
-202 NSNRIKDHNDPIDVY
+202 KSNRMKDHNAPIDVY

-240 KVRKAFGDD
+240 KVKKAFGDD
-249 IVYAEFDRVDLTK
+249 IVYAEFDHVDLTK
-262 KEIHFQSTKEGM
+262 KEIHFKSTKDGM

-290 NFFADDVTFTKT
+290 NFFADDVIFTKT
-302 GIENLNKSGRKSTK
+302 GIESINKNGRKSTK
-316 VSKGYYY
+316 ESEGYYY
-323 VGLLEPTK
+323 VGLLEPTE

-340 NFNNRAVYIANPD
+340 NYNNRAVYIANPD
-353 NDGVQKLKKLSTNG
+353 NGVQKLKKLSTDG

-376 YFPVSNNE
+376 YFPVSNKE
-384 IEAGAKES
+384 FEAGAKES

>member
-1 MNRVL
+1 
-6 RMTLVAALGMMT
+6 MTLVAALGMMT

-38 TEISAPSA
+38 TEISEPSA
-46 TSDGDLHLAGNSV
+46 TSDGDLHLAGQST
-59 INFTIKDI
+59 INFTIQDKG
-67 TKSNYPYSYIA
+67 TGVTYTYIA
-78 TLEVRSA
+78 TLEVRGKDGQ
-85 NNTVKG
+85 VKAE
-91 TKYYQVNR
+91 KYYKISYATPPFFSEYKWEESD
-99 DKNGNITWKVSDTSG
+99 DKKNWTEIKNI
-114 SNWNPTYNWK
+114 SNKST
-124 DVTDVTDNS
+124 T
-133 VKGSITV
+133 GSITIEK
-140 SDGATGDYLYMEIS
+140 GETGDYLYMEIS
-154 GTDDSFWSTDD
+154 DIGGFL
-165 SFWSKNEVILTA
+165 SKKEVILTA
-177 LSSTTNRYDIYDHV
+177 LSSTTKRYDIYDHV
-191 GLFGGD
+191 GLFGED
-197 TGTDI
+197 TGTAEAAI
-202 NSNRIKDHNDPIDVY
+202 ESNRMKDHDDPIDVY
-217 VHRTIAGDGAWS
+217 VHRTIAGGGAWS

-240 KVRKAFGDD
+240 KVRKAFGDS

-262 KEIHFQSTKEGM
+262 KEIHFKSTKEGM

-302 GIENLNKSGRKSTK
+302 DIEDLNKNGRKSTK
-316 VSKGYYY
+316 VSEGYYY

-340 NFNNRAVYIANPD
+340 NYNNRAVYIANPD
-353 NDGVQKLKKLSTNG
+353 NGVQKLKKLSTDG

-384 IEAGAKES
+384 FEAGAKES

>member
-1 MNRVL
+1 
-6 RMTLVAALGMMT
+6 MTLVAALGMVT
-18 INSMAQVER
+18 INSIAQVER
-27 PGETTVLDATW
+27 PGQTTVLDATW
-38 TEISAPSA
+38 TEISEPSA
-46 TSDGDLHLAGNSV
+46 TSDGDLHLAGQST
-59 INFTIKDI
+59 INFTIQDKG
-67 TKSNYPYSYIA
+67 TGVRYKYIA
-78 TLEVRSA
+78 TLEVRGKDGK
-85 NNTVKG
+85 VKA
-91 TKYYQVNR
+91 TKYYQISYGVISGYKWEESD
-99 DKNGNITWKVSDTSG
+99 DKKNWTEIKNI
-114 SNWNPTYNWK
+114 SNKST
-124 DVTDVTDNS
+124 T
-133 VKGSITV
+133 GSITIEK
-140 SDGATGDYLYMEIS
+140 GETGDYLYMAIR
-154 GTDDSFWSTDD
+154 GTD
-165 SFWSKNEVILTA
+165 SFWSKNEVILTS

-191 GLFGGD
+191 GLFGED
-197 TGTDI
+197 TGTAEADI
-202 NSNRIKDHNDPIDVY
+202 VSNRIKDHNDPIDVY
-217 VHRTIAGDGAWS
+217 VHRTIAGNGAWS
-229 TLCLPFDLTDF
+229 TLCLPFDLTHF
-240 KVRKAFGDD
+240 KVQKAFGDD

-262 KEIHFQSTKEGM
+262 KEIRFKSTTGGM

-302 GIENLNKSGRKSTK
+302 GIETINNNGRKSK
-316 VSKGYYY
+316 ESEGYYY

-331 VNNNGDATY
+331 VNNYGDATY
-340 NFNNRAVYIANPD
+340 NPNNRAVYIANPD
-353 NDGVQKLKKLSTNG
+353 NDGVQKLKILSTNG
-367 IIKAFRAYL
+367 TIKAFRAYL

>member
-6 RMTLVAALGMMT
+6 RMTLVAALGMVT

-38 TEISAPSA
+38 TEVHKPSA

-67 TKSNYPYSYIA
+67 TKSNYSYSYIA

-85 NNTVKG
+85 NKTVKG

-99 DKNGNITWKVSDTSG
+99 DIKGNITWKVSDTKSVNFWG
-114 SNWNPTYNWK
+114 TTYEWK

-154 GTDDSFWSTDD
+154 GTDR
-165 SFWSKNEVILTA
+165 FWSKNEVILTA
-177 LSSTTNRYDIYDHV
+177 LSSTTKRYDIYDHV

-197 TGTDI
+197 TGTANI
-202 NSNRIKDHNDPIDVY
+202 QSNRIKDHKAPIDVY

-229 TLCLPFDLTDF
+229 TLCLPFDLTHF
-240 KVRKAFGDD
+240 KVQKAFGDD

-262 KEIHFQSTKEGM
+262 KEIHFKSTEEGM

-302 GIENLNKSGRKSTK
+302 GIENLNKNRRRSTK
-316 VSKGYYY
+316 ESEGYYY
-323 VGLLEPTK
+323 VGLLEPTE
-331 VNNNGDATY
+331 VNNNGDAIY
-340 NFNNRAVYIANPD
+340 NPKNRAVYIANPD
-353 NDGVQKLKKLSTNG
+353 NEGVQKLKKLKTKG
-367 IIKAFRAYL
+367 TIKAFRAYL

-384 IEAGAKES
+384 FEAGNKES

>member
-27 PGETTVLDATW
+27 PGQTTVLDATW
-38 TEISAPSA
+38 TEVSAPSA
-46 TSDGDLHLAGNSV
+46 TSDGDLHLAGQST
-59 INFTIKDI
+59 INFTIQDKG
-67 TKSNYPYSYIA
+67 TGRNYTYIA
-78 TLEVRSA
+78 TLEVRGKDGKA
-85 NNTVKG
+85 KA
-91 TKYYQVNR
+91 TKYYKISYDTHLFFSKYKWEESD
-99 DKNGNITWKVSDTSG
+99 DKTNWTEIKNISDKST
-114 SNWNPTYNWK
+114 T
-124 DVTDVTDNS
+124 
-133 VKGSITV
+133 GSITIEN
-140 SDGATGDYLYMEIS
+140 GATGDYLYMEIS
-154 GTDDSFWSTDD
+154 GTG
-165 SFWSKNEVILTA
+165 EVILTA
-177 LSSTTNRYDIYDHV
+177 LSSTTKRYDIYDHV
-191 GLFGGD
+191 RLFGED
-197 TGTDI
+197 TGTNI
-202 NSNRIKDHNDPIDVY
+202 KSNRMKDHNDPIDVY
-217 VHRTIAGDGAWS
+217 VHRTIAGGGAWS
-229 TLCLPFDLTDF
+229 TLCLPFDLTHF
-240 KVRKAFGDD
+240 KVQKAFGDD

-262 KEIHFQSTKEGM
+262 KEIHFKSTTGGM

-302 GIENLNKSGRKSTK
+302 GIETINNNGRKSTK
-316 VSKGYYY
+316 ESEGYYY

-353 NDGVQKLKKLSTNG
+353 EDGVQKLKKLSTNG
-367 IIKAFRAYL
+367 TIKAFRAYL

-384 IEAGAKES
+384 FEAGDKES

>member
-1 MNRVL
+1 
-6 RMTLVAALGMMT
+6 MTLVAALGMMT

-27 PGETTVLDATW
+27 PGQTTVLDAKW
-38 TEISAPSA
+38 TEISEPSA
-46 TSDGDLHLAGNSV
+46 TSDGDLHLAGQST
-59 INFTIKDI
+59 INFTIQDKG
-67 TKSNYPYSYIA
+67 TGRNYTYIA
-78 TLEVRSA
+78 TLEVRGKDGKA
-85 NNTVKG
+85 KA
-91 TKYYQVNR
+91 TKYYKISYDTHLFFSKYKWEESD
-99 DKNGNITWKVSDTSG
+99 DKTNWTEIKNISDKST
-114 SNWNPTYNWK
+114 T
-124 DVTDVTDNS
+124 
-133 VKGSITV
+133 GSITIEN
-140 SDGATGDYLYMEIS
+140 GATGDYLYMEIS
-154 GTDDSFWSTDD
+154 GTG
-165 SFWSKNEVILTA
+165 EVILTA
-177 LSSTTNRYDIYDHV
+177 LSSTTKRYDIYDHV
-191 GLFGGD
+191 RLFGED
-197 TGTDI
+197 TGTNI
-202 NSNRIKDHNDPIDVY
+202 KSNRMKDHNDPIDVY
-217 VHRTIAGDGAWS
+217 VHRTIAGGGAWS
-229 TLCLPFDLTDF
+229 TLCLPFDLTHF
-240 KVRKAFGDD
+240 KVQKAFGDD

-262 KEIHFQSTKEGM
+262 KEIHFKSTTGGM

-302 GIENLNKSGRKSTK
+302 GIETINNNGRKSTK
-316 VSKGYYY
+316 ESEGYYY

-353 NDGVQKLKKLSTNG
+353 EDGVQKLKKLSTNG
-367 IIKAFRAYL
+367 TIKAFRAYL

-384 IEAGAKES
+384 FEAGDKES

>member
-140 SDGATGDYLYMEIS
+140 SDGATGDYLYMAIS
-154 GTDDSFWSTDD
+154 GPGEAISGPG
-165 SFWSKNEVILTA
+165 EVILTA

-353 NDGVQKLKKLSTNG
+353 NGVQKLKILSTDG

-384 IEAGAKES
+384 FEAGAKES

>member
-1 MNRVL
+1 
-6 RMTLVAALGMMT
+6 MTLVAALGMMT

-27 PGETTVLDATW
+27 PGQTTVLDAKW
-38 TEISAPSA
+38 TEISEPSA
-46 TSDGDLHLAGNSV
+46 TSDGDLHLAGQST
-59 INFTIKDI
+59 INFTIQDKG
-67 TKSNYPYSYIA
+67 TGLYYTYIA
-78 TLEVRSA
+78 TLEVRDKDGK
-85 NNTVKG
+85 VKAK
-91 TKYYQVNR
+91 KYYKISSVLGFGYKWEESI
-99 DKNGNITWKVSDTSG
+99 DKTNWTEIKNI
-114 SNWNPTYNWK
+114 SNKST
-124 DVTDVTDNS
+124 T
-133 VKGSITV
+133 GSITIEN
-140 SDGATGDYLYMEIS
+140 GKTGDCLYMEIS
-154 GTDDSFWSTDD
+154 DTGGVL
-165 SFWSKNEVILTA
+165 SKNEVILTS

-202 NSNRIKDHNDPIDVY
+202 YSNRIKDHKAPIDVY
-217 VHRTIAGDGAWS
+217 VHRTIAGGGAWS
-229 TLCLPFDLTDF
+229 TLCLPFDLNHF
-240 KVRKAFGDD
+240 KVKKAFGDD

-262 KEIHFQSTKEGM
+262 KEIHFKSTTGGM
-274 KAGQPYLIKN
+274 TAGQPYLIKN

-302 GIENLNKSGRKSTK
+302 GIENLNKNGRKSK
-316 VSKGYYY
+316 NESEGYYY

-340 NFNNRAVYIANPD
+340 NPYNRAVYIANPD
-353 NDGVQKLKKLSTNG
+353 NGVQKLKILSTDG

>member
-1 MNRVL
+1 
-6 RMTLVAALGMMT
+6 MTLVAALGMMT

-27 PGETTVLDATW
+27 PGQTTVLDATW

-46 TSDGDLHLAGNSV
+46 TSDGDLHLAGQST
-59 INFTIKDI
+59 INFTIQDKG
-67 TKSNYPYSYIA
+67 TGLYYTYIA
-78 TLEVRSA
+78 TLEVRDKDGK
-85 NNTVKG
+85 VKAK
-91 TKYYQVNR
+91 KYYKISSVLGLGYTWEEST
-99 DKNGNITWKVSDTSG
+99 DKTNWTEIKNITNKST
-114 SNWNPTYNWK
+114 T
-124 DVTDVTDNS
+124 
-133 VKGSITV
+133 GSITI
-140 SDGATGDYLYMEIS
+140 DNGETGDYLYMEIS
-154 GTDDSFWSTDD
+154 GTGGFL
-165 SFWSKNEVILTA
+165 SKNEVILTS

-191 GLFGGD
+191 GLFGED
-197 TGTDI
+197 TGTAEADI
-202 NSNRIKDHNDPIDVY
+202 KSNRMKDHNAPIDVY

-240 KVRKAFGDD
+240 KVKKAFGDD
-249 IVYAEFDRVDLTK
+249 IVYAEFDHVDLTK
-262 KEIHFQSTKEGM
+262 KEIHFKSTENGM

-302 GIENLNKSGRKSTK
+302 GIESINKNGRKSTK
-316 VSKGYYY
+316 ESKGYYY
-323 VGLLEPTK
+323 VGLLEPTQ
-331 VNNNGDATY
+331 VNNGRDATY

-353 NDGVQKLKKLSTNG
+353 NDGVQKLKKLSPNG
-367 IIKAFRAYL
+367 TIKAFRAYL

-384 IEAGAKES
+384 FETGAKES

-450 VIK
+450 VVK

>member
-1 MNRVL
+1 
-6 RMTLVAALGMMT
+6 MTLVAALGMMT

-27 PGETTVLDATW
+27 PGQTTVLDAKW
-38 TEISAPSA
+38 TEISEPSA
-46 TSDGDLHLAGNSV
+46 TSDGDLHLAGQST
-59 INFTIKDI
+59 INFTIQDKG
-67 TKSNYPYSYIA
+67 TGFAYTYTA
-78 TLEVRSA
+78 TLEVHDKDGK
-85 NNTVKG
+85 VKAK
-91 TKYYQVNR
+91 KYYKISYVAFFVYKWEESD
-99 DKNGNITWKVSDTSG
+99 DKKNWTEIKNI
-114 SNWNPTYNWK
+114 SNKST
-124 DVTDVTDNS
+124 T
-133 VKGSITV
+133 GSITIEN
-140 SDGATGDYLYMEIS
+140 GETGDYLYMEIS
-154 GTDDSFWSTDD
+154 DTGGILP
-165 SFWSKNEVILTA
+165 KNEVILTA

-191 GLFGGD
+191 GLFGED
-197 TGTDI
+197 TGTAEADI
-202 NSNRIKDHNDPIDVY
+202 KSNRIKDHNAPIDVY

-240 KVRKAFGDD
+240 KVKKAFGDD

-262 KEIHFQSTKEGM
+262 KEIHFKSTTGGM

-302 GIENLNKSGRKSTK
+302 GIENLNKNRRKSTK
-316 VSKGYYY
+316 VSEGYYY
-323 VGLLEPTK
+323 VGLLEPTQ

-340 NFNNRAVYIANPD
+340 NSNNRAVYIANPD
-353 NDGVQKLKKLSTNG
+353 EDRVQKLKKLSTNG

-384 IEAGAKES
+384 FEAGDKES